1 MNFSFTFNVLLV
13 LYMNELLVHYQPI
26 ETKHRQ
32 LSEVSQRR
40 TASRLLFNNMQIY
53 SVNDLLRPLHVNVL
67 YQRVRSG
74 R

>member
-1 MNFSFTFNVLLV
+1 MMFN
-13 LYMNELLVHYQPI
+13 YPI

-53 SVNDLLRPLHVNVL
+53 SVNDLFRPLHVNVA
-67 YQRVRSG
+67 
-74 R
+74 